1 MALVELTID
10 GRQTYAEEGTS
21 VLEAARQVGIE
32 IPALCYHCDLPPNAA
47 CRLCLVEVEGQRVLQ
62 ASCTLQVANGMI
74 VRTDT
79 EKVQRMRKLMI
90 ELLLSEH
97 PRDCMTCDQAGAC
110 KFQDLAYKLGVKE
123 TRFSGQTQHYHWIAD
138 DNPFIARDYDKCIG
152 CWRCTTACAEVQGRL
167 AIGKGYRGFGA
178 HPVAGLDVPYDQSI
192 CEFCG
197 QCVAYCPTG
206 ALMERAAI
214 GIGRLWEMQK
224 VTTTCSYC
232 GVGCNFDLNVKDGR
246 VVKVTSN
253 PSAPVNGMA
262 LCVKGR
268 FGWDFVHHPD
278 RLTKPLIR
286 KDGVLVEATWD
297 EALDL
302 ITRRLGEI
310 KAESGPNAIGVLVS
324 AKCTNEDNYVAQKWA
339 RAVLSTPNIDH
350 CARL

>member
-10 GRQTYAEEGTS
+10 GKQTYAEEGTS
-21 VLEAARQVGIE
+21 VLEAARQAGID

-47 CRLCLVEVEGQRVLQ
+47 CRLCLVEVEGQRTLQ
-62 ASCTLQVANGMI
+62 ASCTLQVTNGMI

-79 EKVQRMRKLMI
+79 AKVQRVRKLML

-97 PRDCMTCDQAGAC
+97 PLDCMTCDQAGDC
-110 KFQDLAYKLGVKE
+110 KLQDLAYQLGVKG
-123 TRFSGQTQHYHWIAD
+123 TRFGGRTQHYHWIAD
-138 DNPFIARDYDKCIG
+138 DNPFIQRDYSKCVG

-167 AIGKGYRGFGA
+167 AIAKGYRGFEA
-178 HPVAGLDVPYDQSI
+178 HPVAGLDVPYDRSI

-206 ALMERAAI
+206 ALQERAAV
-214 GIGRLWEMQK
+214 GAGRTWEMKK
-224 VTTTCSYC
+224 VTTTCPYC

-246 VVKVTSN
+246 IVKVTSN
-253 PSAPVNGMA
+253 PRAPVNGMA

-286 KDGVLVEATWD
+286 KDGALVEATWD

-302 ITRRLGEI
+302 IARRLAEI
-310 KAESGPNAIGVLVS
+310 KAESGPEAIGFLVS
-324 AKCTNEDNYVAQKWA
+324 AKCTNEDNYVAQKFA
-339 RAVLSTPNIDH
+339 RAVLGTNNIDH